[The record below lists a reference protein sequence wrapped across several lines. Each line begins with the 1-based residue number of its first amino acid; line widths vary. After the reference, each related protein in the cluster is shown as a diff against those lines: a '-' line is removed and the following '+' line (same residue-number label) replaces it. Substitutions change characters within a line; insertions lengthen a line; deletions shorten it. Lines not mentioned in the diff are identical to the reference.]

1 MRKKVFISKVLQ
13 MTFAMI
19 GFNISGLLYNV
30 FISNRLGAETIGLFH
45 LVGSVYSIGIS
56 LCVSGMSLTSTR
68 LLSDMPRQKGL
79 MCSDSILLKCLAISL
94 VTSLV
99 ATVLLYGFSDLI
111 ATSLLGRSNA
121 SRYLKTLSLCLVA
134 VSVSSVLGGYFTAFG
149 KVGAICAGRL
159 LSEATVW
166 GATFFFLKTVKKG
179 DECMAIVRATM
190 LSAFVQCFSD
200 LFFWRVSGRGQMK
213 QKAELSYGQVVRLC
227 APLALGSYLRTGLSS
242 AENLLIPK
250 RLSRLSPNALSEYGV
265 LKGMAMPVL
274 FFPSVLTGA
283 FISLLVPEIARRFS
297 QNHKNSVEYVSKL
310 SLWHIIKFGI
320 CVSAVFFIWSS
331 EISERIFNRTDVGDY
346 LHLLALLPLFMYVD
360 SVTDAVLK
368 GANEQ
373 VFSLKVN
380 IIDAIARVFL
390 VLFFVPV
397 FGIKAYIAILY
408 VSEIFN
414 LTLSFMRLKKI
425 TALRFSFCRAVL
437 SALFYIVC
445 AFLII
450 CFLKPQSLPVQI
462 LTFISAYIGIS
473 ELSQA
478 FWNKK
483 S

>member
-1 MRKKVFISKVLQ
+1 

-30 FISNRLGAETIGLFH
+30 FISNTLGAETIGLFH

-79 MCSDSILLKCLAISL
+79 MYSDSILFKCLVISL

-99 ATVLLYGFSDLI
+99 ATLLLYGFSDLI
-111 ATSLLGRSNA
+111 ATSILDRGEA

-149 KVGAICAGRL
+149 KVGAICTGRL
-159 LSEATVW
+159 LSEVANW
-166 GATFFFLKTVKKG
+166 GATLFFLKTVRKG

-190 LSAFVQCFSD
+190 LSAFVQCFCD
-200 LFFWRVSGRGQMK
+200 LLFWRASGRGQMK
-213 QKAELSYGQVVRLC
+213 QKSSVSYGQVMRLC

-250 RLSRLSPNALSEYGV
+250 RLSRLSTDALSKYGV
-265 LKGMAMPVL
+265 LKGMTMPVL
-274 FFPSVLTGA
+274 FFPSVLTSA
-283 FISLLVPEIARRFS
+283 FISLLVPEVARRFS

-310 SLWHIIKFGI
+310 SLWHIIKFGF
-320 CVSAVFFIWSS
+320 CVSAIFFIWSD
-331 EISERIFNRTDVGDY
+331 EICQEIFNRSDAGEY
-346 LHLLALLPLFMYVD
+346 LHFLALLPLFMYVD

-380 IIDAIARVFL
+380 TIDAIARVFL
-390 VLFFVPV
+390 VFFCVPV
-397 FGIKAYIAILY
+397 FGIRAYVAILY

-414 LTLSFMRLKKI
+414 LALSFMRLKKI
-425 TALRFSFCRAVL
+425 TALRFSFCRAVM
-437 SALFYIVC
+437 SALFSVGC
-445 AFLII
+445 AYLII
-450 CFLKPQSLPVQI
+450 CLLKPQSLIVQI
-462 LTFISAYIGIS
+462 LTFIGAYVGIS
-473 ELSQA
+473 ELSA
-478 FWNKK
+478 FFWNKK